1 MQPIAPQA
9 PLAPAPCLLALGVDL
24 GSSGLRI
31 AVCDASG
38 ELLAELASDYPG
50 AFEDPESWRLG
61 LLTLVGQLPK
71 QLSRRVG
78 SIALAGT
85 SGTLM
90 LCRPDGGLA
99 PGELGLALPYSLAC
113 VEQADALPAI
123 LAPLPS
129 ALPSAAE
136 PSAADSE
143 PVYSAAGDPAAGD
156 PAAGDPAASASGSL
170 ARALRLLAAA
180 KAAGIDGP
188 WLLRHQ
194 ADWLMGWLLGDW
206 RWGEEGN
213 NLRLGWR
220 LEGQC
225 WAGSI
230 ARQPW
235 REALPQIVASGRRLG
250 PLAPAAALAL
260 GLPESCQVVAGSTDA
275 NAAVLAANPQAG
287 DGITLLGTTLVLK
300 QFCDK
305 PIQAP
310 GVSCHRVAGRWL
322 VGGASNAGA
331 GILRRFFSD
340 DQLIELSRQINPA
353 QPSGLSLRPSAVI
366 GERFPIDDPQLQ
378 PILEPRP
385 VSDALYLQALLEGL
399 AEIERAGWQR
409 LAQLGA
415 PPLQR
420 VISLGGGA
428 RNPQWRAMRQRLLGV
443 PVLNRP
449 QLSAAM
455 GMARL
460 ASTVL
465 PPP

>member
-1 MQPIAPQA
+1 MQPIAPQG
-9 PLAPAPCLLALGVDL
+9 PLAPAPSLLALGVDL
-24 GSSGLRI
+24 GSSGLRL

-38 ELLAELASDYPG
+38 ESLAELASGYPG
-50 AFEDPESWRLG
+50 AFEDPESWRRG

-113 VEQADALPAI
+113 IEQADSLPAI

-129 ALPSAAE
+129 APLSAAH
-136 PSAADSE
+136 PAAADSE
-143 PVYSAAGDPAAGD
+143 PVY

-180 KAAGIDGP
+180 KAAGIEGP

-225 WAGSI
+225 WGGSI

-235 REALPQIVASGRRLG
+235 QQALPQIVASGRRLG
-250 PLAPAAALAL
+250 HLAPAAAVAL

-305 PIQAP
+305 PIAAP

-353 QPSGLSLRPSAVI
+353 QPSGLTLRPSSVI

>member
-1 MQPIAPQA
+1 
-9 PLAPAPCLLALGVDL
+9 VDL
-24 GSSGLRI
+24 GSSGLRLAI
-31 AVCDASG
+31 CDASG
-38 ELLAELASDYPG
+38 ESLAELASDYPG
-50 AFEDPESWRLG
+50 AFEYPESWRRG
-61 LLTLVGQLPK
+61 LLTLVAQLPK
-71 QLSRRVG
+71 ELTRRVG

-99 PGELGLALPYSLAC
+99 PGELGLALPYSMAC
-113 VEQADALPAI
+113 IEQADALAAI

-129 ALPSAAE
+129 PAPLPCALPSAADHD
-136 PSAADSE
+136 PGDSAA
-143 PVYSAAGDPAAGD
+143 VDPAAVD

-225 WAGSI
+225 WGGSI

-235 REALPQIVASGRRLG
+235 QAALPQIVASGRRLG

-275 NAAVLAANPQAG
+275 NAAVLAANPRAG

-353 QPSGLSLRPSAVI
+353 QPSGLALRPSSVV

>member
-1 MQPIAPQA
+1 MQPIAPHA
-9 PLAPAPCLLALGVDL
+9 PLAAAPCLLALGVDL

-50 AFEDPESWRLG
+50 AFEDPESWRRG

-99 PGELGLALPYSLAC
+99 PGELGLALPYYLAC
-113 VEQADALPAI
+113 IEQADVLAAI

-129 ALPSAAE
+129 ALPSAAH
-136 PSAADSE
+136 PAAADSE
-143 PVYSAAGDPAAGD
+143 PVFSAASD

-180 KAAGIDGP
+180 KAAGIGGP

-194 ADWLMGWLLGDW
+194 ADWLLGWLLGDW

-225 WAGSI
+225 WGGSI

-235 REALPQIVASGRRLG
+235 QAALPQIVASGRRLG

>member
-1 MQPIAPQA
+1 MQSIAPHG
-9 PLAPAPCLLALGVDL
+9 PLAPAYPLLALGVDL
-24 GSSGLRI
+24 GSSGLRL

-38 ELLAELASDYPG
+38 ESLAELASDYPG
-50 AFEDPESWRLG
+50 AFENPESWRRG
-61 LLTLVGQLPK
+61 LLTLVAQLPK

-78 SIALAGT
+78 SIAMAGT

-99 PGELGLALPYSLAC
+99 PGELGLALPYHLAC
-113 VEQADALPAI
+113 IEQADSLPAI
-123 LAPLPS
+123 LTPLPS
-129 ALPSAAE
+129 APRSTAH
-136 PSAADSE
+136 SE
-143 PVYSAAGDPAAGD
+143 PGDS
-156 PAAGDPAASASGSL
+156 AAGDPAASASGSL

-225 WAGSI
+225 WGGSI

-235 REALPQIVASGRRLG
+235 RAALPQIVASGRRLG

-260 GLPESCQVVAGSTDA
+260 GLPESCLVVAGSTDA
-275 NAAVLAANPQAG
+275 NAAVLAANTRAG

-310 GVSCHRVAGRWL
+310 GVSCHRVEGRWL

-353 QPSGLSLRPSAVI
+353 QPSGLTLRPSSVV

-460 ASTVL
+460 ASTAL

>member
-1 MQPIAPQA
+1 MQPIAPHG
-9 PLAPAPCLLALGVDL
+9 PLAPPPALLALGLDL

-31 AVCDASG
+31 AVCDARG

-50 AFEDPESWRLG
+50 AFEDPESWRRG

-71 QLSRRVG
+71 ELSRRVG

-113 VEQADALPAI
+113 IEQADSLAAI

-129 ALPSAAE
+129 ALPSATHPA
-136 PSAADSE
+136 AADSE
-143 PVYSAAGDPAAGD
+143 PVYYAASD

-180 KAAGIDGP
+180 KAAGIGGP

-220 LEGQC
+220 LEGKC

-235 REALPQIVASGRRLG
+235 QEALPQIVASGGRLG

-353 QPSGLSLRPSAVI
+353 QPSGLSLRPSSVI

-415 PPLQR
+415 PPVQR

>member
-1 MQPIAPQA
+1 MQPIAPHG
-9 PLAPAPCLLALGVDL
+9 PLAPPPALLALGVDL

-31 AVCDASG
+31 AVCDARG

-50 AFEDPESWRLG
+50 AFEDPESWQRG

-71 QLSRRVG
+71 ELSRRVG

-99 PGELGLALPYSLAC
+99 PGELGLALPYYLAC
-113 VEQADALPAI
+113 IEQADALAAI

-129 ALPSAAE
+129 ALPSAADHD
-136 PSAADSE
+136 PGDS
-143 PVYSAAGDPAAGD
+143 AAGD

-180 KAAGIDGP
+180 KAAGIGGP

-235 REALPQIVASGRRLG
+235 QEALPQIVASGGRLG

-353 QPSGLSLRPSAVI
+353 QPSGLALRPSSVI

-415 PPLQR
+415 PPVQR

-428 RNPQWRAMRQRLLGV
+428 RNPQWRTMRQRLLGV